1 MKPISWVASSLADT
15 RLLGAVAEQKG
26 TKMKTKKS
34 AGNVFADLGFHGE
47 EAENLRIRALLMA
60 EAEQFIKRKG
70 LSQAQAAARMGVSQ
84 PRISDLVRGK
94 IGVFSVDSLIAML
107 SAVGLKVSVRVLKN
121 KAA

>member
-1 MKPISWVASSLADT
+1 
-15 RLLGAVAEQKG
+15 
-26 TKMKTKKS
+26 MKTKKS
-34 AGNVFADLGFHGE
+34 TGNVFADLGFHGE
-47 EAENLRIRALLMA
+47 EAENLRIRAMLMA

>member
-1 MKPISWVASSLADT
+1 
-15 RLLGAVAEQKG
+15 
-26 TKMKTKKS
+26 MKTKKS
-34 AGNVFADLGFHGE
+34 TGNVFADLGFHGE
-47 EAENLRIRALLMA
+47 QAENLRIRAMLMA

>member
-1 MKPISWVASSLADT
+1 
-15 RLLGAVAEQKG
+15 
-26 TKMKTKKS
+26 MKTKKS
-34 AGNVFADLGFHGE
+34 TGNVFADLGFHGE

-94 IGVFSVDSLIAML
+94 IGVI
-107 SAVGLKVSVRVLKN
+107 SAVIRPRRDRADRDARPSVGLGRRSICRSRT
-121 KAA
+121 